1 MKLNCI
7 EKGQALLVL
16 RFSFSYRNDIIE
28 QHKNLIEKN
37 GYVWYGKLGAVISNK
52 IINEIMIAKK
62 TAILLY
68 SKWHAYLCG
77 IEEVSA
83 NKPQKGYSAYYDEE
97 YIFAGCYYKL
107 TSIDEIDERILQH
120 LIVRSS
126 GRYMSDTLSKQC
138 SSSSFFVSYEE
149 VLPLKA
155 KNINKEK
162 VKNKDCRKTNV
173 IIVRKEYVK
182 IQGL

>member
-68 SKWHAYLCG
+68 SK
-77 IEEVSA
+77 
-83 NKPQKGYSAYYDEE
+83 
-97 YIFAGCYYKL
+97 
-107 TSIDEIDERILQH
+107 
-120 LIVRSS
+120 
-126 GRYMSDTLSKQC
+126 
-138 SSSSFFVSYEE
+138 
-149 VLPLKA
+149 
-155 KNINKEK
+155 
-162 VKNKDCRKTNV
+162 
-173 IIVRKEYVK
+173 
-182 IQGL
+182 